1 MPRPGT
7 DGGRRAAAEGLRL
20 FFALWPDPPLRAA
33 LAGAAAVLRG
43 SCGGRPPPARNLHL
57 TLAFLGDVPP
67 SRLPE
72 LTALAAGIPLRPFT
86 LTLDRIGWWPR
97 QRLAWAGAQD
107 CPAALEGLAG
117 TLSAGLRAAGFRSE
131 RRSFVP
137 HVTLLRDAQRAPPQ
151 TVAELPPWKVTQ
163 FVLASS
169 EPSAHGVAYRIVGR
183 SPPARAGR
191 GL

>member
-7 DGGRRAAAEGLRL
+7 DSSLRNAARPLRL

-33 LAGAAAVLRG
+33 LAGIAAALRG

-72 LTALAAGIPLRPFT
+72 LVELAAGIPLRPFR

-107 CPAALEGLAG
+107 CPAALEALAG
-117 TLSAGLRAAGFRSE
+117 MLAAELHAAGFRSE
-131 RRSFVP
+131 RRPFVP

-169 EPSAHGVAYRIVGR
+169 EPSVRGVAYRIVGR
-183 SPPARAGR
+183 SSPARPGR

>member
-1 MPRPGT
+1 VSCPGT
-7 DGGRRAAAEGLRL
+7 EGNRRAAAPPLRL

-33 LAGAAAVLRG
+33 LAGIAAVLRG
-43 SCGGRPPPARNLHL
+43 SCGGRLPPARNLHL

-67 SRLPE
+67 SHLPE
-72 LTALAAGIPLRPFT
+72 LAALTAGIPLRPFT
-86 LTLDRIGWWPR
+86 VILDRIGWWPR

-107 CPAALEGLAG
+107 CPAGLEALAG
-117 TLSAGLRAAGFRSE
+117 TLAAELHAAGFRSE
-131 RRSFVP
+131 RRPFVP

-169 EPSAHGVAYRIVGR
+169 EPSVRGVAYRIVGR
-183 SPPARAGR
+183 SSPARPGC
-191 GL
+191 GI